1 MTIRDDVWRET
12 SILLADLLRGYFLS
26 PDVRL
31 SAPEGRPANRPAKT
45 KQHRVDGIGGPETI
59 WQYGPYRQTVS
70 HFDQDTLLFT
80 VTGILK
86 DVPGN
91 SQLQFDALQTL
102 NTIYKPEW
110 MTRGHGVT
118 TYLELAPNTNVAA
131 LEKKFPGYLKKYR
144 MFGDQNLNYEL
155 FLLPLKDI
163 HANAV
168 DISDENVN
176 FQKFDRRYTY
186 ILIVIGLL
194 VLLIACINFMNLST
208 ARSAERGKEVGIRK
222 SIAPRARNW
231 VSSSLVN
238 RFCFP

>member
-1 MTIRDDVWRET
+1 
-12 SILLADLLRGYFLS
+12 
-26 PDVRL
+26 
-31 SAPEGRPANRPAKT
+31 
-45 KQHRVDGIGGPETI
+45 
-59 WQYGPYRQTVS
+59 
-70 HFDQDTLLFT
+70 
-80 VTGILK
+80 
-86 DVPGN
+86 
-91 SQLQFDALQTL
+91 
-102 NTIYKPEW
+102 
-110 MTRGHGVT
+110 
-118 TYLELAPNTNVAA
+118 
-131 LEKKFPGYLKKYR
+131 

-222 SIAPRARNW
+222 SIGASRPQLGIQFLGESVLLSLIALVIAMGLVTLVLPYIDQLSGRDLSPLLLVHPGLLIAVFIGTVLLGVLSGLYPAVYLSSFQPVKVLKGGGDTGKNKAPLGISW
-231 VSSSLVN
+231 W
-238 RFCFP
+238 